1 MTYIPTN
8 KPKLLA
14 IVLLLMVICFQPF
27 TAANAQGINL
37 PVADSNSNMVDKKTK
52 PSNKLS
58 GYIEMNY
65 YRHYLWRGAL
75 WGNNDVS
82 QPELHLD
89 YGNFSFA
96 VTPNLNMLPK
106 NLPNEAYK
114 KKVVFDEQ
122 DFELGY
128 QNSIGKL
135 EYQFLLWGYFY
146 FNQIETPNT
155 GELYNKLQYPVWKN
169 TKVFTENVVD
179 IGSYKGSF
187 YNATGLVYEK
197 EINSL
202 AIEYKLFSAF
212 ASAKFNEAY
221 YGTDKAS
228 VNFMGTSLNLEYT
241 FKNNFYLAA
250 KGEYNQYMAKQIR
263 LSTGL
268 NHTDN
273 ISVYF
278 GLNF

>member
-1 MTYIPTN
+1 MFMQLKVPIVT
-8 KPKLLA
+8 LLVSA
-14 IVLLLMVICFQPF
+14 ACLMPGITLMAQVNVLQ
-27 TAANAQGINL
+27 TTD
-37 PVADSNSNMVDKKTK
+37 PVAEPVLQKSKHT
-52 PSNKLS
+52 KLS

-96 VTPNLNMLPK
+96 VSPNLNIYPK
-106 NLPNEAYK
+106 NLPVESYK
-114 KKVVFDEQ
+114 KKVVYDEQ

-128 QNSIGKL
+128 SNAAGRL

-146 FNQIETPNT
+146 FNQVETPNT
-155 GELYNKLQYPVWKN
+155 GELYSKLRYPVWKN
-169 TKVFTENVVD
+169 TKVYMENVVD
-179 IGSYKGSF
+179 IGAYKGAF

-197 EINSL
+197 ELDKL
-202 AIEYKLFSAF
+202 AIEYKLFTGF
-212 ASAKFNEAY
+212 ASAKFNNAY
-221 YGTDKAS
+221 FGTDKAAL
-228 VNFMGTSLNLEYT
+228 NFAGTSLNLEYT
-241 FKNNFYLAA
+241 FKNNFYVAA
-250 KGEYNQYMAKQIR
+250 KGEFNQYTDKEIR
-263 LSTGL
+263 FSAGL
-268 NHTDN
+268 NNTSN